1 VQKRR
6 AEPGQLAAPLLA
18 AALLSACASPGPR
31 YATWQVETPV
41 ATRPEPGTPAPID
54 FHGIPLRDGQL
65 VVSEQGSPLGMLLSL
80 LSAEA
85 FPWIHVGIIAI
96 EGGKPYVYESNGQ
109 LRPTWSSQPPNAAVG
124 GGVRRMSLD
133 WFVANQSYIAIH
145 APPAGADPAKLV
157 AFARDSHAR
166 QVRFDPWFDLD
177 DPGRMYCTE
186 FVALGLVA
194 AGAPTV
200 ETTAV
205 HPGRS
210 IGVLRD
216 WLQIRATHM
225 IPAAAL
231 IGDSERV
238 ALISKKHSPAQ
249 TSAWFALRQEL
260 HRRFT
265 PDQKVGNLLSFSP
278 LTGLDFQPPVRETIR
293 VVDIAA
299 RDWDALTE
307 TEIDLRVRQIATEKL
322 GFWPQKQ
329 NRDQTVI
336 STGKPRSD
344 PDFPVRPTGG

>member
-1 VQKRR
+1 MQQRHP
-6 AEPGQLAAPLLA
+6 EPQRLAALLLTVALLA
-18 AALLSACASPGPR
+18 ACTSPGPR
-31 YATWQVETPV
+31 YASWQVETPI
-41 ATRPEPGTPAPID
+41 AAKPEPGTPAVVD
-54 FHGIPLRDGQL
+54 FHGIPVRDGQL

-85 FPWIHVGIIAI
+85 FAWIHVGIIAI
-96 EGGKPYVYESNGQ
+96 EDGTPYVYESNGQ
-109 LRPTWSSQPPNAAVG
+109 LHPTWSSEPPNTAVG
-124 GGVRRMSLD
+124 GGVRRMSLA

-145 APPAGADPAKLV
+145 EPPAGIDPAKLV

-166 QVRFDPWFDLD
+166 RVRFDPWFDLD

-216 WLQIRATHM
+216 WLQIRTTHM

-231 IGDSERV
+231 IGNSERV
-238 ALISKKHSPAQ
+238 ALISKEHSPAQ

-265 PDQKVGNLLSFSP
+265 PDQKVGNVLSFSP
-278 LTGLDFQPPVRETIR
+278 ISGLDFQPPVRDLIR
-293 VVDIAA
+293 SVDVAA
-299 RDWDALTE
+299 RDWSNLTE
-307 TEIDLRVRQIATEKL
+307 TEIDAHVRRIAGERL
-322 GFWPQKQ
+322 GPY
-329 NRDQTVI
+329 
-336 STGKPRSD
+336 PEE
-344 PDFPVRPTGG
+344 